1 MQTLYD
7 VGATVLIPMKV
18 TRIDINKNSE
28 ITYKLEC
35 TVLDSKRKEQTCIVF
50 ADESFIHS
58 SILDENGDNEE
69 QQILDES
76 GKESEEEKDENS

>member
-18 TRIDINKNSE
+18 SRIDINKKSE

-35 TVLDSKRKEQTCIVF
+35 IAMDSSRKDKDYCVF

-58 SILDENGDNEE
+58 AIA
-69 QQILDES
+69 DES
-76 GKESEEEKDENS
+76 GNNNDGEQQNPNESEEKEDAGES

>member
-35 TVLDSKRKEQTCIVF
+35 TVLDSKRKEQDCIVF

-58 SILDENGDNEE
+58 AITDENGDNGE
-69 QQILDES
+69 QQAP
-76 GKESEEEKDENS
+76 DENGEERENAGES